1 MQPDTTATLA
11 TRYDEPCD
19 ERTDYAPF
27 FDGLLAVAA
36 GPLTD
41 ETGERIRNYVMG
53 WLERHPLE
61 SFDRYSDRNYVRGEA
76 QQRVVERLARG
87 LQRRNELGGT
97 RHELEAG

>member
-53 WLERHPLE
+53 WL
-61 SFDRYSDRNYVRGEA
+61 
-76 QQRVVERLARG
+76 
-87 LQRRNELGGT
+87 
-97 RHELEAG
+97 